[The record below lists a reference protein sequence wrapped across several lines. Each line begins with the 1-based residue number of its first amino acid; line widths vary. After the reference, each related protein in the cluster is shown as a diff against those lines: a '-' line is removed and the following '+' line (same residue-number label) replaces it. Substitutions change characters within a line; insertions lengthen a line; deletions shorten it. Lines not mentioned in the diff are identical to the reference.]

1 MFVSDQRLLR
11 AKYVPMLTTPQIPKT
26 TNGPIIVFSSFV
38 LLFVLF
44 VFVCFPC
51 CDYIIACNCA
61 LFNEQIKGIMFFKPQ
76 KCDTVLHK
84 QQNRRKWFYRVG
96 VNVLKLDEPGD
107 TFLNLLYN
115 YNK

>member
-1 MFVSDQRLLR
+1 MFLCLLLPR
-11 AKYVPMLTTPQIPKT
+11 YQKLLMVRSL
-26 TNGPIIVFSSFV
+26 FCSSFV

-61 LFNEQIKGIMFFKPQ
+61 LFNEQIKGIMLVKQQ

-84 QQNRRKWFYRVG
+84 QQNRRKLFYRAG
-96 VNVLKLDEPGD
+96 VNVLKIDAPVD
-107 TFLNLLYN
+107 NFLNLLYN

>member
-61 LFNEQIKGIMFFKPQ
+61 LFNEQIKGIMLVKQQ

-84 QQNRRKWFYRVG
+84 QQNRRKLFYRAG
-96 VNVLKLDEPGD
+96 VNVLKIDAPVD
-107 TFLNLLYN
+107 NFLNLLYN